1 MGEQVIV
8 LTELTKQYGKFT
20 AVDHIRLSI
29 RKGEI
34 FGLLGPNGAGKSTT
48 ILMMLGLTE
57 PTSGIVEICG
67 INSTTHPIEVKRKI
81 GYLPEDVGFYDDM
94 TGLENLMYTARL
106 NGIPDKEAKVK
117 ALELMKRVGLEDQL
131 KKKTGKYSRGMRQ
144 RLGLADVLIKNP
156 EIIILDEPTSGIDPA
171 GVQEFIELIR
181 WLSKEEGLTVLFSS
195 HHLDQ
200 AQKVCDRVGLF
211 SNGKILALIDMAELK
226 EKKQELSDIYNH
238 YFEEGGEGH
247 EYHPFWV
254 IVHKE
259 ISDHVKSWRF
269 LILIGIIALTCMG
282 SLYTALTNIGAAI
295 KPDDPDS
302 SFLFLK
308 LFTASDGTLPSFVL
322 FINFLGPLLG
332 IALGFDAVNSEQ
344 NKGTLSR
351 MLSQPIHRDCIIN
364 AKFVAALIVIGIMLF
379 VLGFL
384 VMGFGL
390 IAIGIPPTAEEF
402 WRIVFFLITSIF
414 YVAFWLNL
422 AILFSL
428 RFRQAA
434 TSALAS
440 VAVWLF
446 FSVFYTMIVNLVAKG
461 LSPSQM
467 ASPYQI
473 ISYQK
478 FILGLMRLA
487 PSELFNEATTTLLMP
502 SVRSIGPLTMEQVQG
517 AIPSPLPLGQS
528 LLVVWPQLTGLIA
541 ATVICFAISYI
552 MFMRREIRSR

>member
-1 MGEQVIV
+1 M
-8 LTELTKQYGKFT
+8 
-20 AVDHIRLSI
+20 
-29 RKGEI
+29 
-34 FGLLGPNGAGKSTT
+34 
-48 ILMMLGLTE
+48 GLTISIINI
-57 PTSGIVEICG
+57 SG
-67 INSTTHPIEVKRKI
+67 
-81 GYLPEDVGFYDDM
+81 EDAAM
-94 TGLENLMYTARL
+94 
-106 NGIPDKEAKVK
+106 
-117 ALELMKRVGLEDQL
+117 
-131 KKKTGKYSRGMRQ
+131 
-144 RLGLADVLIKNP
+144 
-156 EIIILDEPTSGIDPA
+156 
-171 GVQEFIELIR
+171 
-181 WLSKEEGLTVLFSS
+181 
-195 HHLDQ
+195 
-200 AQKVCDRVGLF
+200 
-211 SNGKILALIDMAELK
+211 SNT
-226 EKKQELSDIYNH
+226 N
-238 YFEEGGEGH
+238 
-247 EYHPFWV
+247 HPFWV
-254 IVHKE
+254 IVNKE
-259 ISDHVKSWRF
+259 ISDYVRSWRF
-269 LILIGIIALTCMG
+269 IILIAIIALTCMG
-282 SLYTALTNIGAAI
+282 SLYTALTNIREAI
-295 KPDDPDS
+295 KPNDPDGA
-302 SFLFLK
+302 FLFLK
-308 LFTASDGTLPSFVL
+308 LFTVSDGTLPSFAV
-322 FINFLGPLLG
+322 FISFLGPLLG
-332 IALGFDAVNSEQ
+332 ISLGFDAINSEQ

-351 MLSQPIHRDCIIN
+351 ILSQPIHRDYLIN

>member
-1 MGEQVIV
+1 M
-8 LTELTKQYGKFT
+8 
-20 AVDHIRLSI
+20 
-29 RKGEI
+29 
-34 FGLLGPNGAGKSTT
+34 N
-48 ILMMLGLTE
+48 
-57 PTSGIVEICG
+57 
-67 INSTTHPIEVKRKI
+67 
-81 GYLPEDVGFYDDM
+81 
-94 TGLENLMYTARL
+94 
-106 NGIPDKEAKVK
+106 KV
-117 ALELMKRVGLEDQL
+117 
-131 KKKTGKYSRGMRQ
+131 
-144 RLGLADVLIKNP
+144 N
-156 EIIILDEPTSGIDPA
+156 
-171 GVQEFIELIR
+171 
-181 WLSKEEGLTVLFSS
+181 
-195 HHLDQ
+195 
-200 AQKVCDRVGLF
+200 
-211 SNGKILALIDMAELK
+211 
-226 EKKQELSDIYNH
+226 
-238 YFEEGGEGH
+238 
-247 EYHPFWV
+247 HPFWV
-254 IVHKE
+254 IVNKE

-269 LILIGIIALTCMG
+269 IILIGIIALTCMG
-282 SLYTALTNIGAAI
+282 SLYTALTNISEAI
-295 KPDDPDS
+295 KPNDPDG

-308 LFTASDGTLPSFVL
+308 LFTVSDGTLPSFVL

-332 IALGFDAVNSEQ
+332 IALGFDA
-344 NKGTLSR
+344 
-351 MLSQPIHRDCIIN
+351 
-364 AKFVAALIVIGIMLF
+364 KFVAALIVIGIMLF

-384 VMGFGL
+384 VMGCGL

-402 WRIVFFLITSIF
+402 WRIVFFIITSIF

-502 SVRSIGPLTMEQVQG
+502 SVRSLGPLTMEQVQG